1 MNNNIIY
8 DTLLTGD
15 IVLFSGANS
24 IISNIVQ
31 ITTSSIWTHV
41 GIVIKDPDFLIK
53 SEGEKKG
60 LYLLNSDGNYELDI
74 ESNTYRYGVQL
85 VDLKKKVDNYEG
97 LVTVRHL
104 LKVNE
109 KHDMKENERRNN
121 MFKSAYQTVFEK
133 SYDYIP
139 INLIVTYLHNNGYLF
154 ADNWIN
160 CRHTDYM
167 FCSALVAYLFTIT
180 GILEKNTKWS
190 MCMPN
195 FFTLEHNIHFNIG
208 IYNLSPMLVL
218 KNSNIT
224 CDNDDN
230 INDTDDDNNNF
241 TNDISEEEP
250 YKEGS
255 DISSEEESYDE
266 HENMEKEILVKYNPP
281 ITLDI
286 SEN

>member
-1 MNNNIIY
+1 MNNDIIY

-53 SEGEKKG
+53 SEGKKKG

-85 VDLKKKVDNYEG
+85 VDLKKKVDNYDG
-97 LVTVRHL
+97 LITVRHL

-109 KHDMKENERRNN
+109 KHDMKENERRNI

-139 INLIVTYLHNNGYLF
+139 INLLVTYLHNHGYLF

-160 CRHTDYM
+160 CRHTDYL
-167 FCSALVAYLFTIT
+167 FCSALVAYLYTIT
-180 GILEKNTKWS
+180 GILEKDTKWS

-195 FFTLEHNIHFNIG
+195 FFTLDHNIHFNIG
-208 IYNLSPMLVL
+208 MYNLSPMLVL
-218 KNSNIT
+218 KDSTIKNEVSIK
-224 CDNDDN
+224 
-230 INDTDDDNNNF
+230 NDTNIDSIKND
-241 TNDISEEEP
+241 TNI
-250 YKEGS
+250 
-255 DISSEEESYDE
+255 ESIK
-266 HENMEKEILVKYNPP
+266 NEIQILN
-281 ITLDI
+281 
-286 SEN
+286 SH